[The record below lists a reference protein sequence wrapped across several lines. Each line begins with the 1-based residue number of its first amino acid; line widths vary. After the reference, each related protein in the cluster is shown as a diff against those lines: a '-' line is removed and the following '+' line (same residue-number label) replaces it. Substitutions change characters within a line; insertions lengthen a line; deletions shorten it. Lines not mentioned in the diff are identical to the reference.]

1 MSDKP
6 TIKQMNGLL
15 EHLDACDD
23 LNDSDKQIKQM
34 AHQIIDLL
42 KDRVVYRVTL
52 HDLHARMVDVYD
64 GAPDSTN
71 HLPFTGG
78 DIRDIEEVLR

>member
-1 MSDKP
+1 MGGEQQVNNLKMCRA
-6 TIKQMNGLL
+6 ILY
-15 EHLDACDD
+15 D
-23 LNDSDKQIKQM
+23 L
-34 AHQIIDLL
+34 
-42 KDRVVYRVTL
+42 YE
-52 HDLHARMVDVYD
+52 RMVDVYD